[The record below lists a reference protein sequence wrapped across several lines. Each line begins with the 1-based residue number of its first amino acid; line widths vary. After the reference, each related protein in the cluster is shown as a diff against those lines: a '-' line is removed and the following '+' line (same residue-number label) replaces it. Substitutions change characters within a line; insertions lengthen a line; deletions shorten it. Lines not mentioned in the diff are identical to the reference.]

1 MHIASTFR
9 GIGSAVSVIALAMA
23 FSACRPKSPETP
35 PAPTPPEPEV
45 SARAEPAPSP
55 AAPTID
61 TMKPAAMP
69 QPTAPVLAQRPRV
82 PDISSMKL
90 AQPSSSKLGVPVDL
104 HYQLEGDAQ
113 AGRPATLHLAA
124 VPRVAGGNLNVS
136 IKESAGIQA
145 TAPALAI
152 QKASAGTAYRQQL
165 SVTRAADGPS
175 ELRVLVTMEL
185 PEGSAFSWFG
195 VPLAR

>member
-61 TMKPAAMP
+61 AMKPAATP
-69 QPTAPVLAQRPRV
+69 PSTAPVLAQRPRV
-82 PDISSMKL
+82 PEISSMKL
-90 AQPSSSKLGVPVDL
+90 AQPASSKLGVPVDL
-104 HYQLEGDAQ
+104 HYQFDGDMQ
-113 AGRPATLHLAA
+113 AGRPTTLHLAA
-124 VPRVAGGNLNVS
+124 VPRIAGGNLNVS

-145 TAPALAI
+145 TAAALAI

-185 PEGSAFSWFG
+185 PEGSAFSWFA

>member
-1 MHIASTFR
+1 
-9 GIGSAVSVIALAMA
+9 
-23 FSACRPKSPETP
+23 
-35 PAPTPPEPEV
+35 
-45 SARAEPAPSP
+45 
-55 AAPTID
+55 
-61 TMKPAAMP
+61 MKPAAMP
-69 QPTAPVLAQRPRV
+69 SSTAPVLAQRPRV

-90 AQPSSSKLGVPVDL
+90 AQPASSKLGVPVDL
-104 HYQLEGDAQ
+104 HYQFDGDMQ
-113 AGRPATLHLAA
+113 AGRPAILHLAA

-145 TAPALAI
+145 TATAPALAI

-165 SVTRAADGPS
+165 SVTRSSDGPS

>member
-1 MHIASTFR
+1 MRIASTFT
-9 GIGSAVSVIALAMA
+9 GIGSAVGVLALAMA

-45 SARAEPAPSP
+45 SARAQPAPSP
-55 AAPTID
+55 PAPATD
-61 TMKPAAMP
+61 ALSPAAMP
-69 QPTAPVLAQRPRV
+69 ASGAPALAQRAPV

-90 AQPSSSKLGVPVDL
+90 AEPASSKLGVPVDL
-104 HYQLEGDAQ
+104 HYQFDGDAQ

-145 TAPALAI
+145 TASALAV
-152 QKASAGTAYRQQL
+152 QKATAGTAYRQQL
-165 SVTRAADGPS
+165 SVTRSADGPS